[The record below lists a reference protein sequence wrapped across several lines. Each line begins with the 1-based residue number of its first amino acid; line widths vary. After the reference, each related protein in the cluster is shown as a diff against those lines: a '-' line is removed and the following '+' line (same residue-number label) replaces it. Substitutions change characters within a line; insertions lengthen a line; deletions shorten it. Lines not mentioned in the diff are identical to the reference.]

1 MKNGTFARHADVAPP
16 SHNTAAHEV
25 SMKFTLGLFL
35 LASAV
40 ASTATAAPTVQNT
53 ATVNVLVTDRG
64 GKPLPS
70 AHVLINGVTEREGH
84 TDKAGRVV
92 FRNMEAGSY
101 TLRVERDK
109 FITFEK
115 DFAVRDQA
123 GSTPVVAALS
133 SVASL
138 RTRPSTS
145 PRLSAQIR
153 QTR

>member
-1 MKNGTFARHADVAPP
+1 MRF
-16 SHNTAAHEV
+16 S
-25 SMKFTLGLFL
+25 LCLFL

-40 ASTATAAPTVQNT
+40 ASTAKATPTVQT
-53 ATVNVLVTDRG
+53 SAMVNVLVTDRG

-70 AHVLINGVTEREGH
+70 AHVVINGATEREGD
-84 TDKAGRVV
+84 TNKAGRVV
-92 FRNMEAGSY
+92 FTNMEAGSY

-115 DFAVRDQA
+115 DFAVREQT

-133 SVASL
+133 SITSL
-138 RTRPSTS
+138 RSRPAAS
-145 PRLSAQIR
+145 RQLSAEAR

>member
-1 MKNGTFARHADVAPP
+1 MRIP
-16 SHNTAAHEV
+16 
-25 SMKFTLGLFL
+25 LCLFL

-40 ASTATAAPTVQNT
+40 TATAAAAPTVQNT
-53 ATVNVLVTDRG
+53 ATVTVLVTDRG

-70 AHVLINGVTEREGH
+70 AHVLINGVSERQGA
-84 TDKAGRVV
+84 TNKAGRVV
-92 FRNMEAGSY
+92 FTNMEAGSY

-115 DFAVRDQA
+115 DFAVRGRS

-133 SVASL
+133 SLASL
-138 RTRPSTS
+138 RARPSTS
-145 PRLSAQIR
+145 PRLAADAR